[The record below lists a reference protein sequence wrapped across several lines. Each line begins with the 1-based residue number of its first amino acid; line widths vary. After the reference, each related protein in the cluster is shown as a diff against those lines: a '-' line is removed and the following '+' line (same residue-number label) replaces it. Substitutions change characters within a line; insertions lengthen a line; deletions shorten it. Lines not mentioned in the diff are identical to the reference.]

1 MVIGPDLGYWTPYQ
15 HRSQAGED
23 PLDRKRASFL
33 LQRLLRPEELRNP
46 MWTAWF
52 TLHGLL
58 EEFAGH
64 LLKPAWE
71 GFSVLHP
78 AARQYASPGGPPAAG
93 GGGGKDS
100 ALQAGKKAKARAK
113 ILTSTAVTASS
124 SPLTPSD
131 TSEESSQQVHVAPPV
146 DVVLCSCFA
155 LPLYH
160 RLTSCRCLYRRY

>member
-1 MVIGPDLGYWTPYQ
+1 MAPIYLPPPPHTHAY
-15 HRSQAGED
+15 HSSQAGED

-33 LQRLLRPEELRNP
+33 LQHLLRPEELRNP
-46 MWTAWF
+46 AWTAWF

-78 AARQYASPGGPPAAG
+78 AAQQYMSPGGPTAATGG

-100 ALQAGKKAKARAK
+100 ALQAGKKAKARAR
-113 ILTSTAVTASS
+113 ILTATAVTGNSL
-124 SPLTPSD
+124 PLTPSD
-131 TSEESSQQVHVAPPV
+131 SSNEASHQVGCPQTVEGV
-146 DVVLCSCFA
+146 QMIL
-155 LPLYH
+155 
-160 RLTSCRCLYRRY
+160 